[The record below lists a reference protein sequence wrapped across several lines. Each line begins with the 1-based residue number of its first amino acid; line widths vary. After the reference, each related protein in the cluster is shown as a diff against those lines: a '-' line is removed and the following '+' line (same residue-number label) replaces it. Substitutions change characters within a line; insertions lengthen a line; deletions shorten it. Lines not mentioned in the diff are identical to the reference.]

1 MTDPTPAEAKS
12 DLDANVKR
20 ARFARAEHRAR
31 QHNDAH
37 ADDGPTHAIVQH
49 PEIPAGD
56 ATLVDTAAGLSKL
69 IAHLRDAGS
78 FSYDSE
84 FIGELTYTPKLCLIQ
99 VSTTKRVG
107 LIDPL
112 GGIDLKPFW
121 ELVAD
126 ASVEK
131 ITHAGEQDVE
141 PVIRHLGR
149 EAQNVFDTQIACGFI
164 GMAYPVALAKLVAEL
179 LGGKI
184 GKALTFSHW
193 DQRPL
198 SPSQLRYAAD
208 DVRYL
213 PALRIEIGKRLE
225 ATGHCAWARE
235 EFNAMCDA
243 RLYEFNPDRAYLKI
257 RGATSLGASGLAVLR
272 ELVIWRDAV
281 ARAHDVPPRAFL
293 RDEVLIDLA
302 RSPVKSLEK
311 LARTRGLPRP
321 VEAAHGKEII
331 DATQRGLA
339 TPPGKYPFARTHEPT
354 PSERFAADAL
364 WAAAQCLCVGQSM
377 DVALVTSRQ
386 EIGDFHRHAIAKT
399 DASHLS
405 LMQGWRREALGEPL
419 LAPPSAASAA
429 SCDAVG
435 RRRAAALDVTLEGRH
450 VPHLARR
457 LRRGLR
463 IGEDTGIRKPKIKY
477 PATSGG
483 LSMLLPTF
491 SRDRNQQFQIRS
503 RPPRRSRRQS
513 RYCDCRSVRRQP
525 CRRGPAARP
534 GRRR

>member
-1 MTDPTPAEAKS
+1 MAE
-12 DLDANVKR
+12 
-20 ARFARAEHRAR
+20 
-31 QHNDAH
+31 
-37 ADDGPTHAIVQH
+37 
-49 PEIPAGD
+49 
-56 ATLVDTAAGLSKL
+56 L
-69 IAHLRDAGS
+69 IEHLRGAGS

-99 VSTTKRVG
+99 VATTTRVA

-112 GGIDLKPFW
+112 SGIDLRPFW

-179 LGGKI
+179 IGGKI

-198 SPSQLRYAAD
+198 SAAQLRYAAD

-225 ATGHCAWARE
+225 ATGHVAWARQ
-235 EFNAMCDA
+235 EFDAMCDA

-257 RGATSLGASGLAVLR
+257 RGATSLGPTALAVLR

-293 RDEVLIDLA
+293 RDEVLVDLS

-311 LARTRGLPRP
+311 LGRVRGLPRP
-321 VEAAHGKEII
+321 VEAAHGKEIV
-331 DATQRGLA
+331 DATQRGLS

-364 WAAAQCLCVGQSM
+364 WAAAQCICVGQSV
-377 DVALVTSRQ
+377 DAALVTSRQ
-386 EIGDFHRHAIAKT
+386 EIGELHRHVKT
-399 DASHLS
+399 SKDPSHLH
-405 LMQGWRREALGEPL
+405 LMQGWRRDALGVRLWEL
-419 LAPPSAASAA
+419 LTR
-429 SCDAVG
+429 G
-435 RRRAAALDVTLEGRH
+435 GEMQLDWKNGNLT
-450 VPHLARR
+450 
-457 LRRGLR
+457 
-463 IGEDTGIRKPKIKY
+463 
-477 PATSGG
+477 
-483 LSMLLPTF
+483 
-491 SRDRNQQFQIRS
+491 
-503 RPPRRSRRQS
+503 
-513 RYCDCRSVRRQP
+513 VR
-525 CRRGPAARP
+525 
-534 GRRR
+534 